1 MSNFPQGKM
10 IDPKKPITAQVDP
23 PATGAAMVKAPVD
36 KPLALSADFGTV
48 YVRVKGN
55 DIMRPIK
62 ADMALYE
69 KLGHFYGI
77 YDAKGSKEAE
87 EDAGEKSAKFK
98 YAITSAGYVHLNKVA
113 GISILTPQ
121 YVIVDGI
128 QQQNPYIERDRRT
141 KAITS
146 VSIRK
151 IGIGYAP
158 SGSVVVVD
166 KTLFYNTY
174 TYFIQSIQAKMK
186 KKNWKTKLPAHPDAA
201 KIGTETESPGDRWAF
216 FPLESPLG
224 IWINYDDPAIID
236 CLDEHTQRQRFGD
249 RIAQKIVER
258 NILKDHPA
266 IGVSQVFAKETAAQ
280 GKVATVTVYGYRH
293 DLNPTDIAGIM
304 RTVEKGVDSAP
315 FEVKAAVIEPSDI
328 DEERAAIQEE
338 AAGDPGESQGINV
351 DSDDEG
357 RPLFGKMK

>member
-1 MSNFPQGKM
+1 
-10 IDPKKPITAQVDP
+10 
-23 PATGAAMVKAPVD
+23 
-36 KPLALSADFGTV
+36 
-48 YVRVKGN
+48 
-55 DIMRPIK
+55 
-62 ADMALYE
+62 
-69 KLGHFYGI
+69 
-77 YDAKGSKEAE
+77 
-87 EDAGEKSAKFK
+87 
-98 YAITSAGYVHLNKVA
+98 
-113 GISILTPQ
+113 
-121 YVIVDGI
+121 
-128 QQQNPYIERDRRT
+128 
-141 KAITS
+141 
-146 VSIRK
+146 
-151 IGIGYAP
+151 
-158 SGSVVVVD
+158 
-166 KTLFYNTY
+166 
-174 TYFIQSIQAKMK
+174 MK